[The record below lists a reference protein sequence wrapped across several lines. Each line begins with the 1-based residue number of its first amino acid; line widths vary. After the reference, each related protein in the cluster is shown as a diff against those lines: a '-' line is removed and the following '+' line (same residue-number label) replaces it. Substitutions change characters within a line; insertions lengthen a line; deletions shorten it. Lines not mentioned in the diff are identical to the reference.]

1 MVFLKIQKLNGSSLN
16 TKTCRFFSENKT
28 FWVLLKYKNLFV
40 LLKKP
45 KLASSFKN
53 TKLVFSKYEGFFSNY
68 KNSLFLIQKHTPREA
83 STRQRTEMSIEM
95 EALNPNPER
104 TDARPPLG
112 RVGAPRVSRV
122 MN

>member
-1 MVFLKIQKLNGSSLN
+1 MN
-16 TKTCRFFSENKT
+16 TKT
-28 FWVLLKYKNLFV
+28 LLLQKIL
-40 LLKKP
+40 
-45 KLASSFKN
+45 SSFENTKPFRSSKN
-53 TKLVFSKYEGFFSNY
+53 TKLVCSSQNTETFLFFQIT

-95 EALNPNPER
+95 EALNPSPER
-104 TDARPPLG
+104 TDASPPLG